1 MRSAKETGCFPYRS
15 KLVCFMELSEDGE
28 IHQLKDI
35 GDKRRAYYNAID
47 GKSKI
52 LAVWPGN
59 WRSDLFIIDD
69 LSEYGA
75 SLNL

>member
-15 KLVCFMELSEDGE
+15 KLVCFMELSEAGE
-28 IHQLKDI
+28 IHQLKDT

-52 LAVWPGN
+52 LAV
-59 WRSDLFIIDD
+59 
-69 LSEYGA
+69 
-75 SLNL
+75 

>member
-28 IHQLKDI
+28 IHQLIDI
-35 GDKRRAYYNAID
+35 GDKRKAYYNAID
-47 GKSKI
+47 GKSRI